1 MRRPF
6 RASALAGAA
15 LIVLVPCAAIAQ
27 AIGGGFDL
35 ERAGQPEMAATRY
48 FSTLRGDPTNL
59 SALLGLER
67 VLPPLQRTSELL
79 PLVQRAI
86 ERDSANSS
94 LRGLLVRTY
103 VALDMPDSATAFAGR
118 WARSRPHDEEP
129 YREWALALVDRHSNT
144 EARRVLLAGRQA
156 LGGPPRFAPELAAL
170 AQQAG
175 DWEGAAQEWVLFITA
190 VPVQAQAAAGQLAD
204 APAEQREPIIHRLTA
219 RDAPPAAQR
228 LAAELVLGWG
238 DPARAWTIFEATVDE
253 PSPETSY
260 ALRRFAD
267 LAGAFETPAAWR
279 VRGLALSRFANS
291 APQRVAVRVRVEAA
305 RSFLQAGD
313 AAAARGELERV
324 AADGGAPPDAQRIAT
339 LTLIGALIGEG
350 QLDTAAAR
358 LQDAR
363 YRLGADD
370 RAALGA
376 ALARA
381 RIRRGE
387 LTLADSVL
395 ANDSSVQALALHGWI
410 ALYRGDLHEARAKFR
425 AAGPYAGERRE
436 ATERTAM
443 LALIERIPRDS
454 FPALG
459 RALLTLARRDSAVAV
474 TELRR
479 AAEELT
485 PEQGRGDALLVAG
498 RICARLGAQ
507 GEATAIVLFA
517 EVVRIGGKG
526 SAPPAAE
533 LAWAELLIQQKQLA
547 PAITH
552 LENVILNY
560 PESAVVPEARRRL
573 DAVKGATPKS

>member
-1 MRRPF
+1 
-6 RASALAGAA
+6 
-15 LIVLVPCAAIAQ
+15 
-27 AIGGGFDL
+27 
-35 ERAGQPEMAATRY
+35 
-48 FSTLRGDPTNL
+48 
-59 SALLGLER
+59 
-67 VLPPLQRTSELL
+67 
-79 PLVQRAI
+79 
-86 ERDSANSS
+86 
-94 LRGLLVRTY
+94 
-103 VALDMPDSATAFAGR
+103 
-118 WARSRPHDEEP
+118 
-129 YREWALALVDRHSNT
+129 
-144 EARRVLLAGRQA
+144 
-156 LGGPPRFAPELAAL
+156 
-170 AQQAG
+170 
-175 DWEGAAQEWVLFITA
+175 
-190 VPVQAQAAAGQLAD
+190 
-204 APAEQREPIIHRLTA
+204 
-219 RDAPPAAQR
+219 
-228 LAAELVLGWG
+228 
-238 DPARAWTIFEATVDE
+238 
-253 PSPETSY
+253 
-260 ALRRFAD
+260 
-267 LAGAFETPAAWR
+267 
-279 VRGLALSRFANS
+279 
-291 APQRVAVRVRVEAA
+291 
-305 RSFLQAGD
+305 
-313 AAAARGELERV
+313 V

-410 ALYRGDLHEARAKFR
+410 ALYRGDLHEARARFR

-459 RALLTLARRDSAVAV
+459 RALLTLARGDSAVAV

-485 PEQGRGDALLVAG
+485 PEQGRGDALLLAG

-507 GEATAIVLFA
+507 GEATAVVLFA
-517 EVVRIGGKG
+517 EVVRVGGKG

-533 LAWAELLIQQKQLA
+533 LAWAELLIQQKQLV